1 MHACGHDSHIT
12 VMIAVIENIIQHI
25 EQVIKGDFALKF
37 IFQPAEEIGRGALE
51 MINKYNV
58 MTNVDEVY
66 GIHNTCNIYLKQIGT
81 THGTMMSRV
90 DKFNIKIHY
99 DKEEE
104 K

>member
-1 MHACGHDSHIT
+1 
-12 VMIAVIENIIQHI
+12 
-25 EQVIKGDFALKF
+25 
-37 IFQPAEEIGRGALE
+37 